1 MKNDYLSHLFFPP
14 EKNTTETLSD
24 VIDDKLSRL
33 LGRDKSPK
41 KKVKKIKD
49 DMILYSRPQ
58 N

>member
-1 MKNDYLSHLFFPP
+1 MKDDFLSHLFVPP
-14 EKNTTETLSD
+14 DKSTTETLSD
-24 VIDDKLSRL
+24 VVDDKLSQL

-49 DMILYSRPQ
+49 GMILYSRPQ